1 MKKVFLFLIT
11 MTAVVGCSKDKRPNM
26 DENSDCLVQTIDMG
40 LTKDGILNFSYDTQ
54 NRISRVNFEKHGTG
68 DSYLNQDYNISYSS
82 NQITITG
89 YSSAVFNLDNQGRI
103 IKSAEENDGERTYS
117 YNSAGYLET
126 VTFKDNSKASFT
138 YTNGNLT
145 GFNIGNYKYS
155 TEYDTNNAYV
165 AYSYDIT
172 QNEILHYAYGPVLY
186 EQGRYG
192 KVNKNRVSKV
202 DGETY
207 VYTLDDS
214 SKKIKSIIINKGEYG
229 MDNMNFSY
237 SCK

>member
-1 MKKVFLFLIT
+1 M
-11 MTAVVGCSKDKRPNM
+11 
-26 DENSDCLVQTIDMG
+26 ELVTHIK
-40 LTKDGILNFSYDTQ
+40 TK
-54 NRISRVNFEKHGTG
+54 
-68 DSYLNQDYNISYSS
+68 DYNISYSS
-82 NQITITG
+82 NQRTITG
-89 YSSAVFNLDNQGRI
+89 YSSAVFTLDNQRRM
-103 IKSAEENDGERTYS
+103 IKSTEENEGERTYS

-126 VTFKDNSKASFT
+126 VTFKDKSKASFT
-138 YTNGNLT
+138 YTNGNLI
-145 GFNIGNYKYS
+145 GFNIGNYKHS
-155 TEYDTNNAYV
+155 TEYDTNNTYV
-165 AYSYDIT
+165 PYSYDIT

-186 EQGRYG
+186 EQGHYG

-202 DGETY
+202 DGEIY